1 MDRPT
6 SITSHCHFLDA
17 KIKPSKDSR
26 QINVT
31 GTDTNQQARW
41 EKRYLEGRTAW
52 DRGEPSPALALG
64 LAEMPAPP
72 ARVLIP
78 ACGRGYEIAELARR
92 GYDVT
97 GVDFSPSAVADLR
110 RLLDTRQ
117 IEACVV
123 AHDLFDWEADEP
135 FDVIYEQTA
144 LCALEPAKWSDYAER
159 LYRWI
164 QPGGILIG
172 AFMQT
177 HREGGP
183 PWHCSLATV
192 ESLFPETRWEWLTR
206 RDQTIRHPS
215 GLKELAIY
223 LKRKK

>member
-1 MDRPT
+1 MGSWRT
-6 SITSHCHFLDA
+6 ECCAGSWACRDA
-17 KIKPSKDSR
+17 GPAA
-26 QINVT
+26 T
-31 GTDTNQQARW
+31 GIDPR
-41 EKRYLEGRTAW
+41 L
-52 DRGEPSPALALG
+52 RG
-64 LAEMPAPP
+64 
-72 ARVLIP
+72 
-78 ACGRGYEIAELARR
+78 GYEIAELARR

-97 GVDFSPSAVADLR
+97 GVDFSPSAVADLK
-110 RLLDTRQ
+110 RLLDIHQ
-117 IEACVV
+117 VEACVV
-123 AHDLFDWEADEP
+123 ASDLFDWEANEP
-135 FDVIYEQTA
+135 FEVIYEQTA
-144 LCALEPAKWSDYAER
+144 LCALEPPMWPDYVER

-183 PWHCSLATV
+183 PWHCSLTTV

-206 RDQTIRHPS
+206 RDQTISHPS

>member
-1 MDRPT
+1 MVIML
-6 SITSHCHFLDA
+6 SDA
-17 KIKPSKDSR
+17 
-26 QINVT
+26 
-31 GTDTNQQARW
+31 NQQARW

-64 LAEMPAPP
+64 LTEMPPPP

-97 GVDFSPSAVADLR
+97 GVDFAPSAVADLKR
-110 RLLDTRQ
+110 ILNTQDVK
-117 IEACVV
+117 ACVV
-123 AHDLFDWEADEP
+123 ASDLFVWDAEAP

-144 LCALEPAKWSDYAER
+144 LCALEPSTWPDYANR
-159 LYRWI
+159 LHRWLR
-164 QPGGILIG
+164 PGGILIG

-183 PWHCSLATV
+183 PWHCPLETV
-192 ESLFPETRWEWLTR
+192 ESLFPETHWEWPKR
-206 RDQTIRHPS
+206 RDQTISHPS

-223 LKRKK
+223 LKRRK